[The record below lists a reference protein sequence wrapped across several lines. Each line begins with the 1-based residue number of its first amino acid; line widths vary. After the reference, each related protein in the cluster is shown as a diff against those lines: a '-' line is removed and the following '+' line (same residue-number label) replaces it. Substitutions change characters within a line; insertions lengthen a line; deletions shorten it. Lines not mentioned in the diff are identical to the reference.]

1 MAPSKDYWIR
11 RAEELEKQAAEQ
23 GETLIRQALRHYK
36 RAAQE
41 ISSQIEEFYGR
52 YASEQGLSYAEAVK
66 VLRGSEAKAWTKTL
80 GTYVDEINALP
91 DGPSRTVSRQSW
103 VPGHTA
109 AGSPAWTP

>member
-11 RAEELEKQAAEQ
+11 RAEELEKRAAEQ

-80 GTYVDEINALP
+80 GPMWMRSMLCRM
-91 DGPSRTVSRQSW
+91 GPSRTVSRQSW
-103 VPGHTA
+103 MPGHTA
-109 AGSPAWTP
+109 AGSPAWML